1 MTDNRKILSL
11 LGLARKA
18 GKISEG
24 SFKAENSIRSGKA
37 ALVIFSG
44 DASAGTRR
52 KISGICRTHGVP
64 FIGFGN
70 MAENG
75 RAVGASDISVI
86 AIEDD
91 GFASK
96 IAELAGQAQVSE

>member
-18 GKISEG
+18 GKVSEG

-44 DASAGTRR
+44 YVAQTINEEIDPRM
-52 KISGICRTHGVP
+52 KD
-64 FIGFGN
+64 
-70 MAENG
+70 ME
-75 RAVGASDISVI
+75 AVRW
-86 AIEDD
+86 
-91 GFASK
+91 
-96 IAELAGQAQVSE
+96 